1 MRLKRCSLSNSE
13 TEPENDVQETNKPL
27 NSDKSANNVSC
38 QNAGRVQ
45 TRSSNKAYRNSTTNR
60 AVKQSIR
67 RDMKEDKG
75 KHGQKE
81 TKRKGRNAEKAVV
94 ERTDE
99 KNAKSKGNEPVRR
112 QTRKRAKL
120 DPESSDTMHTKEKSD
135 KDSNAEEGIK
145 MKILIGEEDN
155 VEADSQY
162 TEMKDKLVKENNIGT
177 QNIKTERT
185 DINVKAEIGGHHETF
200 EDFIDCFSET
210 ESDLIGKKKSITESV
225 KMDINK
231 IEDDSIKNYSCKFC
245 SKNFR
250 TKALVIGHALAV
262 HSDRQFRCKLCSEV
276 FTGKAAILKHVRTHE
291 SKIQHFPINED
302 KGQHSSIRKTGNV
315 PRPFSGTNCGVCGV
329 EIKNR
334 EQLREHFKIHNNK
347 RVKCDE
353 CEKLFR
359 DKYSLQRH
367 KIVTHSTE
375 KNVKCDQCNKV
386 FKLRDNM
393 ILHKKRFHER
403 HFECEIC
410 GTKQPTVYTLKKH
423 VEKVH
428 EKKNL
433 IVCDLCGEGFVYP
446 YRFKVRFRK
455 PDIFNR
461 LHS

>member
-1 MRLKRCSLSNSE
+1 
-13 TEPENDVQETNKPL
+13 
-27 NSDKSANNVSC
+27 
-38 QNAGRVQ
+38 
-45 TRSSNKAYRNSTTNR
+45 
-60 AVKQSIR
+60 
-67 RDMKEDKG
+67 MKEDKG
-75 KHGQKE
+75 KQGQKE

-94 ERTDE
+94 EHTDE
-99 KNAKSKGNEPVRR
+99 KNAKSKGNKPVRR
-112 QTRKRAKL
+112 QTRKRARL
-120 DPESSDTMHTKEKSD
+120 DPKSSDTMHTKKKSD
-135 KDSNAEEGIK
+135 KDFDAEEGIK
-145 MKILIGEEDN
+145 MEILESEEDN
-155 VEADSQY
+155 VKVDSQY
-162 TEMKDKLVKENNIGT
+162 TEMKNKLVKENDIGT
-177 QNIKTERT
+177 QNIKTEST
-185 DINVKAEIGGHHETF
+185 DINVKAEICGQYETF
-200 EDFIDCFSET
+200 EDFIDCVAET
-210 ESDLIGKKKSITESV
+210 ERDLIRKKKGSTDSV
-225 KMDINK
+225 KSDNK
-231 IEDDSIKNYSCKFC
+231 IENDDFIQHFACKFC
-245 SKNFR
+245 SKKFR

-291 SKIQHFPINED
+291 SKIQHPINAD
-302 KGQHSSIRKTGNV
+302 KGQHSSIRKIGNA
-315 PRPFSGTNCGVCGV
+315 PRPFSETKCGVCGV
-329 EIKNR
+329 ETKNR

-375 KNVKCDQCNKV
+375 KNVKCDQCNKE

-410 GTKQPTVYTLKKH
+410 GTKQPTAYTLKKH

-446 YRFKVRFRK
+446 YRFKVRF
-455 PDIFNR
+455 
-461 LHS
+461 